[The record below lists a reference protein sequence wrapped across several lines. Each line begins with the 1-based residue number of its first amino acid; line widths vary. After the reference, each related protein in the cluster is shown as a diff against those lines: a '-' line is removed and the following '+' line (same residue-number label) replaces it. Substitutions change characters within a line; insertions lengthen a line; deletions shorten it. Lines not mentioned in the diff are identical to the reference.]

1 MFNIELN
8 KSQKCSLTLSLL
20 LLFLI
25 QTEREREK
33 EKRGMA
39 TFLVNTS
46 INNSPLKRK
55 RSNINNKKEEEE

>member
-1 MFNIELN
+1 VFINTF
-8 KSQKCSLTLSLL
+8 SSSSLPYSN
-20 LLFLI
+20 
-25 QTEREREK
+25 RKRKRKRDGEREK

>member
-1 MFNIELN
+1 VFINTF
-8 KSQKCSLTLSLL
+8 SSSSLPYSNRRRKRD
-20 LLFLI
+20 
-25 QTEREREK
+25 EEREK

-55 RSNINNKKEEEE
+55 RSNINKKEEEE